1 MQPNGAGSTG
11 ANYWG
16 LRACGLRQSGV
27 CRSQNED
34 RTAAPIEA
42 ASSSSKM
49 GLELELPFLW
59 YGIVGRHMMSLAII
73 PLFAQHSLAEGLG
86 LFVVYGLAGIL
97 LAVAG
102 YKLFDKLTPGDL
114 HREIFEQK
122 NIAAAILAGSVI
134 LGVAMILSAAMSS

>member
-1 MQPNGAGSTG
+1 M
-11 ANYWG
+11 
-16 LRACGLRQSGV
+16 
-27 CRSQNED
+27 SQ
-34 RTAAPIEA
+34 
-42 ASSSSKM
+42 
-49 GLELELPFLW
+49 
-59 YGIVGRHMMSLAII
+59 AII
-73 PLFAQHSLAEGLG
+73 PLFAQHSLSEGLG
-86 LFVVYGLAGIL
+86 LFVAYGLAGIL